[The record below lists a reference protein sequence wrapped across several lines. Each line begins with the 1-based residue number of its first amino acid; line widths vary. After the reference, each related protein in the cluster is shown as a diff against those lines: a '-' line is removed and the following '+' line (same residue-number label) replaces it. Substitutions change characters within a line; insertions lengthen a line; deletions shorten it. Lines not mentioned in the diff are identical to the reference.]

1 MAFKMNAGKNPTART
16 GAGVPSA
23 LLQGGF
29 LDTVKKVGRTALAVA
44 KTAGNELAD
53 WVQPDANVYA
63 GVGSN
68 ASKDSARFEKG
79 RENASHQD
87 VVDQANQGKI
97 YSFAG
102 KIAKSNQDTG
112 YFRSKDDSDADYQA
126 QIDKKTNQ
134 YREYRNSK
142 NK

>member
-68 ASKDSARFEKG
+68 RSKDSARFEKG

-87 VVDQANQGKI
+87 VMTKQTKEK
-97 YSFAG
+97 F
-102 KIAKSNQDTG
+102 IALLEKVLG
-112 YFRSKDDSDADYQA
+112 FCRFL
-126 QIDKKTNQ
+126 
-134 YREYRNSK
+134 
-142 NK
+142 

>member
-1 MAFKMNAGKNPTART
+1 MAFKMNAGKTPTAKT

-23 LLQGGF
+23 LLQEGF

-44 KTAGNELAD
+44 KTTGNQLMD
-53 WVQPDANVYA
+53 FVQPDADVYA
-63 GVGSN
+63 GVGSRDDTN
-68 ASKDSARFEKG
+68 RARFEKG

-112 YFRSKDDSDADYQA
+112 YSRSFYDSDKDYQEA
-126 QIDKKTNQ
+126 IDKKTN
-134 YREYRNSK
+134 EYRNSK
-142 NK
+142 KK

>member
-87 VVDQANQGKI
+87 VIDQANQGKI

>member
-44 KTAGNELAD
+44 KTTGNVLAD

-68 ASKDSARFEKG
+68 RSKDSARFEKG

-87 VVDQANQGKI
+87 VIDQANQGKI

>member
-29 LDTVKKVGRTALAVA
+29 VDTVKKVGRTALAVA
-44 KTAGNELAD
+44 KTAGNQLFD
-53 WVQPDANVYA
+53 YVQPDASVYG
-63 GVGSN
+63 GVGSR
-68 ASKDSARFEKG
+68 ASKDSAQFEKG

-87 VVDQANQGKI
+87 VIDQANQGKI

-112 YFRSKDDSDADYQA
+112 YSRSQYDSDKDYQDK
-126 QIDKKTNQ
+126 IDKKTN
-134 YREYRNSK
+134 EYRGYVKSK
-142 NK
+142 KK

>member
-1 MAFKMNAGKNPTART
+1 MAFKMNAGKTPTAKT

-23 LLQGGF
+23 LLQEGF

-44 KTAGNELAD
+44 KTTGNQLMD
-53 WVQPDANVYA
+53 FVQPDAQVYG

-87 VVDQANQGKI
+87 VIDQANQGKI

-112 YFRSKDDSDADYQA
+112 YFRSQYDSDNDYQA
-126 QIDKKTNQ
+126 QIDKKTNE

-142 NK
+142 KK